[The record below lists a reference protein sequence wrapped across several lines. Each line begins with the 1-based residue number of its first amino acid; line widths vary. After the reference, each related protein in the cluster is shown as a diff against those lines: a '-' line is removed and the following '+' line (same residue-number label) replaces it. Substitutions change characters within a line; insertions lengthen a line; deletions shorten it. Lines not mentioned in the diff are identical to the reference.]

1 MSGEWGE
8 EQRTIRGKVADRVM
22 PGQILQQ
29 VAKDI
34 GVHYII
40 DSPWYSHDKAGKFP
54 SNWKRS
60 GRPSELNKIL
70 KIALNKD
77 LTKKRQLTR
86 KMAEK
91 LKANVHP
98 LCHMTVPDYVGVVFL
113 D

>member
-8 EQRTIRGKVADRVM
+8 EQRTIHGKVAGRVM

-40 DSPWYSHDKAGKFP
+40 DSPWYSQDKAGKFLL
-54 SNWKRS
+54 NWKRS

-70 KIALNKD
+70 RITLNKD
-77 LTKKRQLTR
+77 LTKN
-86 KMAEK
+86 AS
-91 LKANVHP
+91 
-98 LCHMTVPDYVGVVFL
+98 
-113 D
+113 